1 LKPLELADTGSISV
15 FLTSDGN
22 EIPKAIASRYATLR
36 FGLVSQEAIARKLLA
51 IAERE
56 RIRYTNEGVQAIA
69 RRANGRPGYALRN
82 LALVAAT
89 GEVTVDS
96 VEAALHDDT
105 EAMAKLIFMSLVQ
118 EDINAAVTQADQLA
132 QRIGPVK
139 LIQALFSFYAHDIST
154 GSSISSSFAQMR
166 EMSRFFIRWSSATQ
180 LPADTVPLFV
190 LELNDMRAGVCR
202 PLETPGDGP
211 RYG

>member
-89 GEVTVDS
+89 REVTVDS
-96 VEAALHDDT
+96 IEAALHDDT
-105 EAMAKLIFMSLVQ
+105 EALVRTHSC
-118 EDINAAVTQADQLA
+118 ALA
-132 QRIGPVK
+132 EG
-139 LIQALFSFYAHDIST
+139 DN
-154 GSSISSSFAQMR
+154 
-166 EMSRFFIRWSSATQ
+166 
-180 LPADTVPLFV
+180 
-190 LELNDMRAGVCR
+190 ELTSVSNRKVG
-202 PLETPGDGP
+202 
-211 RYG
+211 